1 MIGQVEAVLGGLAR
15 ELGSWELGP
24 VLAWAYLHTDEHLA
38 QLAEQ
43 LTALAPP
50 QLELQLLAEAGDSRQ
65 LDLGSAGAGGVAGG
79 VVQQLTSSLGE
90 YSARHCPDT
99 RYQDI
104 STVYLGLSI
113 HLCTQDGGGVCGPVP
128 GSPQHTRRG
137 GGAAARPA

>member
-1 MIGQVEAVLGGLAR
+1 MLGGLAR

-79 VVQQLTSSLGE
+79 VVFVLEL
-90 YSARHCPDT
+90 
-99 RYQDI
+99 YQDRDNTI
-104 STVYLGLSI
+104 LS
-113 HLCTQDGGGVCGPVP
+113 
-128 GSPQHTRRG
+128 S
-137 GGAAARPA
+137 